1 MPRSLKKGPFVDGHL
16 MKKVDSA
23 VANSDRRV
31 LKTWSRRSTILPEMV
46 GLTFAVHNGKKFVPV
61 FVTENMVG
69 HKLGEFSPTRT
80 PHGHAAATTATAAKK
95 YGSELDATPIATCQR
110 VSPRK
115 TRLVARNVQG
125 LGVEEAMNLLRF
137 TPNKPAGVLY
147 GVVKSALANASQL
160 GGVDVD
166 AMVVKE
172 IVVNEGPSWKRFMPR
187 AQGRATK
194 IRKRTSHITV
204 ILAEGQE

>member
-1 MPRSLKKGPFVDGHL
+1 MESK
-16 MKKVDSA
+16 A
-23 VANSDRRV
+23 
-31 LKTWSRRSTILPEMV
+31 I
-46 GLTFAVHNGKKFVPV
+46 
-61 FVTENMVG
+61 
-69 HKLGEFSPTRT
+69 
-80 PHGHAAATTATAAKK
+80 AK
-95 YGSELDATPIATCQR
+95 YQR

-115 TRLVARNVQG
+115 TRLVARNVLG
-125 LGVEEAMNLLRF
+125 LEVGDAMDLLRY

-160 GGVDVD
+160 GGIDVD

-172 IVVNEGPSWKRFMPR
+172 IVVNEGPTWKRFMPR

-194 IRKRTSHITV
+194 IHKRTSHITV

>member
-80 PHGHAAATTATAAKK
+80 FHGHAADKKAKAAQTSGRDMESK
-95 YGSELDATPIATCQR
+95 AIAKFQR